1 MFKNKSIGIIGVR
14 GIGKIYLRELSSLGV
29 KKVYILG
36 KNYKNSIN
44 NKLSLQTES
53 NVEIIPCKSI
63 KDFKSKYLDIV
74 CICSPTNTHLSY
86 INKFLKT
93 KSKLIVEKP
102 LFDLNNLSGKKID
115 QIVVNLFKNYSK
127 KVITNLPLIEYS
139 KSLKTKFKINKKEIK
154 NINFKYYTSG
164 KNSYKN
170 IAIDLLP
177 HSLSFLLFFFALKKN
192 QIIVKSKKV
201 TKNTWKIIFIFNK
214 INCTFDF
221 DQKVNRK
228 RSILKISIN
237 NKNYLRVQKKNTSR
251 LIRNHEY
258 IKTKF
263 LLKKISNSMSLS
275 IRKNLLKLIKNKISK
290 KDINFQKSLIS
301 LMSFFIK

>member
-1 MFKNKSIGIIGVR
+1 M
-14 GIGKIYLRELSSLGV
+14 
-29 KKVYILG
+29 
-36 KNYKNSIN
+36 
-44 NKLSLQTES
+44 
-53 NVEIIPCKSI
+53 
-63 KDFKSKYLDIV
+63 
-74 CICSPTNTHLSY
+74 
-86 INKFLKT
+86 
-93 KSKLIVEKP
+93 
-102 LFDLNNLSGKKID
+102 
-115 QIVVNLFKNYSK
+115 
-127 KVITNLPLIEYS
+127 
-139 KSLKTKFKINKKEIK
+139 
-154 NINFKYYTSG
+154 
-164 KNSYKN
+164 
-170 IAIDLLP
+170 
-177 HSLSFLLFFFALKKN
+177 FFFALKKN

-201 TKNTWKIIFIFNK
+201 TKNTWKAIFIFNK